1 MTPDAPTAATK
12 NGDIAARIEE
22 EDEQEQEQEHEEQ
35 PDQEMKKEMKE
46 PQEQLLNLNTD
57 AATTDAV
64 ADTNGASCKLL
75 KSAGSTASIPFT
87 PAPTLTPYLA
97 MPL

>member
-22 EDEQEQEQEHEEQ
+22 EDEQEQEPEHEEQ
-35 PDQEMKKEMKE
+35 PEQEMKKEMKKE
-46 PQEQLLNLNTD
+46 DEQLLNLSAD

-75 KSAGSTASIPFT
+75 KSAGSAARIPLPFT
-87 PAPTLTPYLA
+87 YNCPPLLRLA
-97 MPL
+97 

>member
-22 EDEQEQEQEHEEQ
+22 EDEQEQEQEHGEQ
-35 PDQEMKKEMKE
+35 PEQEMKKEMKKE
-46 PQEQLLNLNTD
+46 DEQLLNLSAD

-75 KSAGSTASIPFT
+75 KSAGSAARIPLPFT
-87 PAPTLTPYLA
+87 YNCPPLLRLA
-97 MPL
+97 

>member
-22 EDEQEQEQEHEEQ
+22 EDEQEQEPEHEEQ
-35 PDQEMKKEMKE
+35 PEQEMKKEMKKE
-46 PQEQLLNLNTD
+46 DEQLLNLSAD

-75 KSAGSTASIPFT
+75 KSAGSAARIPLPFT
-87 PAPTLTPYLA
+87 YSCPPLLRLA
-97 MPL
+97 